1 MADAGS
7 ARHRASAAAEI
18 RVVIRKAVVIFILP
32 QMQRLALQLLFIQPR
47 SMFVELP
54 SWVVTRPGD
63 FFEVSAASLLQ
74 NAHFG

>member
-32 QMQRLALQLLFIQPR
+32 QMRRLALQLLFIQLGP
-47 SMFVELP
+47 MFVDRP
-54 SWVVTRPGD
+54 SWVVTHPGD
-63 FFEVSAASLLQ
+63 FF
-74 NAHFG
+74 